1 MKVLNIECKMNVPN
15 ALSLVRLLLL
25 PLFVVLFLKSEQES
39 TLLYASFGVL
49 VLSGIT
55 DVLDGIIARRFN
67 QITPLGKLLD
77 PLADKITQMTVVV
90 CLALRYVPIIP
101 LAVICLAKELMQGL
115 GGLLLL
121 RRGVKPQGARWYGK
135 VSTAVFYAAMAAILL
150 FDNMSPILRMALI
163 LLVAVLMIFAFIR
176 YAMEY
181 RRIRRYGEEKDA
193 IPEEA

>member
-25 PLFVVLFLKSEQES
+25 PLFVVLFLES
-39 TLLYASFGVL
+39 ADQPTLLYASFGVL
-49 VLSGIT
+49 VVSGIT

-67 QITPLGKLLD
+67 QITPFGKLLD

-90 CLALRYVPIIP
+90 CLAIRYVPIIP
-101 LAVICLAKELMQGL
+101 LAVICLAKELLQGL

-121 RRGVKPQGARWYGK
+121 RRGIKPQGARWYGK
-135 VSTAVFYAAMAAILL
+135 VSTAVFYASMAAILL
-150 FDNMSPILRMALI
+150 FDDMPPVLRMALV
-163 LLVAVLMIFAFIR
+163 LLVAVLMVFAFIR

-181 RRIRRYGEEKDA
+181 LKIRRYGVEEDDTK
-193 IPEEA
+193 E